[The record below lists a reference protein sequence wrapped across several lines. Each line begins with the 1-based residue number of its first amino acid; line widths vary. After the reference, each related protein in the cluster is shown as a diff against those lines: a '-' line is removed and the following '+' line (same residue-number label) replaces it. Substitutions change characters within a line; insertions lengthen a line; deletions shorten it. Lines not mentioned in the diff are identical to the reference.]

1 MSNTCFAF
9 LDWVHAHSPQ
19 ILWRCTSLQQYEW
32 LQYVG
37 QISMGHSA
45 HATALTVGMLRRGR
59 GGAGAPIPTAAAATA
74 ATASRLTTTDALSY
88 LREVKSRFQDRKE
101 IYDHFLE
108 IMKEFKAAR

>member
-1 MSNTCFAF
+1 MFCVSGSGACSLAPDSLKMYLSAAITVVAACWADQHVPSSTC
-9 LDWVHAHSPQ
+9 HGINCRS
-19 ILWRCTSLQQYEW
+19 
-32 LQYVG
+32 
-37 QISMGHSA
+37 
-45 HATALTVGMLRRGR
+45 GMLGRGR
-59 GGAGAPIPTAAAATA
+59 GGAGPPITAAAAATA